1 MLLHCWYLLR
11 HVSRHIVNFICLVF
25 QGFLSLLLEWNQKC
39 VKWKHKNLCPPLY
52 GSPGHGLCQ
61 SLEIDYVTSISFT
74 GVEYISKK
82 YICNLDKD
90 CNKGFKSMTDLKA
103 HQVVHTKA
111 KPFKCTECELSFAQK
126 SSLSD
131 HLNVHQ
137 KKYQCIHCQSCFGR
151 QRYLDAHHCSI
162 HAVGGESELTL
173 QNMPNENSNTIILVP
188 VDL

>member
-1 MLLHCWYLLR
+1 MEP
-11 HVSRHIVNFICLVF
+11 
-25 QGFLSLLLEWNQKC
+25 GMQKM
-39 VKWKHKNLCPPLY
+39 KTYKLICPPLP
-52 GSPGHGLCQ
+52 GSPRQWIRNRWC
-61 SLEIDYVTSISFT
+61 DFSISFT

-111 KPFKCTECELSFAQK
+111 RPFKCTECELSFAQK

-162 HAVGGESELTL
+162 HAVGGENDLTL
-173 QNMPNENSNTIILVP
+173 QNMPAENSNTIILVP